1 MCITCLC
8 AYATSI
14 YLSRD
19 DRSNKRRTKKNK
31 SSFIGCE
38 DGAGTRNFGVVL
50 QLTETNLIAVTI
62 PDIDLSES
70 SKQPAIQVK

>member
-1 MCITCLC
+1 MCICD
-8 AYATSI
+8 I
-14 YLSRD
+14 DLSFT
-19 DRSNKRRTKKNK
+19 RRPFEQTTDKKKN
-31 SSFIGCE
+31 SSLIGCE